1 MPIKVA
7 LQDIRGKKYAEV
19 TGYGGVL
26 NRVLP
31 LGDPLYPMLRYIDP
45 YGSTSFNG
53 MKCIRFLR
61 N

>member
-31 LGDPLYPMLRYIDP
+31 IDDPR
-45 YGSTSFNG
+45 
-53 MKCIRFLR
+53 
-61 N
+61 